1 MFKKSSGHRL
11 RKQEEINSRILW
23 MWKKLEKWTV
33 VMLKIQCTKQYF
45 VTADTPPP
53 QLSNTALSPAVFTM
67 RGGGWVER

>member
-1 MFKKSSGHRL
+1 
-11 RKQEEINSRILW
+11 

-67 RGGGWVER
+67 RGGG